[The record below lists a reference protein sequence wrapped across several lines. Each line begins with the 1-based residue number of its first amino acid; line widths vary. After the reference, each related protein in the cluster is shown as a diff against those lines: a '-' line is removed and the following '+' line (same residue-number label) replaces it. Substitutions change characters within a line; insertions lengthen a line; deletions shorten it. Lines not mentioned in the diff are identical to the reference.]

1 MKKFLVIIAVL
12 ALTMISSVAMAEV
25 TVDGSVEFLMRSFKN
40 TTDWNDKT
48 TNSGDYVNTYERIR
62 IGVNAKHEGVKG
74 RIQLDTD
81 WDMWGDGASSASPNP
96 GLETQPNK
104 AFAFRE
110 GWLDMQLGVGTAH
123 LKVGRQFLQLGNGW
137 FLRSSKYG
145 SDAWLLGL
153 PGKNTVAFVNIK
165 ASENTTSSSDD
176 TDAYALLDVFKID
189 DKNTVGVFIAR
200 ADDRKGTWTNNA
212 FAGGALFANNT
223 ILDNLGLH
231 YSGKLGPIN
240 LQAEIDIQSGKIKQ
254 VNTANADIKFSGTQI
269 VLQANMPIDPLTINL
284 TIATG
289 SGDKASSASKQ
300 EQIMTFLDKDPR
312 YTMIYEYVMDTA
324 AGYKQQHTGFANTQA
339 IGIGAGYKVN
349 KQIMVNLDAW
359 MLTANEKVSIQDN
372 PATLANEGGA
382 PSDKLGTEVD
392 LKITWT
398 PYDQVS
404 WYVNFGQFMTGDA
417 YKSAA
422 GIADNV
428 TAIQSVLSYKF

>member
-48 TNSGDYVNTYERIR
+48 TGGQAGDYTNTYERIR

-81 WDMWGDGASSASPNP
+81 WDQWGDGATTASPNP
-96 GLETQPNK
+96 GFETRTNGT
-104 AFAFRE
+104 FAIRE

-123 LKVGRQFLQLGNGW
+123 VKVGRQFLQLGNGW

-165 ASENTTSSSDD
+165 ASENDSTRSDD
-176 TDAYALLDVFKID
+176 TDAYALLDVFKLD
-189 DKNTVGVFIAR
+189 DKNTVGIYLAR
-200 ADDRKGTWTNNA
+200 AYDRKGTWTNNA
-212 FAGGALFANNT
+212 FAGGAAFAKQT
-223 ILDNLGLH
+223 TLDNIGLH
-231 YSGKLGPIN
+231 YAGKLGPIN
-240 LQAEIDIQSGKIKQ
+240 LQAELDFQMGQIKQ
-254 VNTANADIKFSGTQI
+254 VTAGDPDIKFGGNQI
-269 VLQANMPIDPLTINL
+269 VLQANMPIDPLTINA
-284 TIATG
+284 TIASG
-289 SGDKASSASKQ
+289 SGDKVDATGDSGTKQ
-300 EQIMTFLDKDPR
+300 EQMMTFLDKDPR
-312 YTMIYEYVMDTA
+312 YTMVYEYVMIGATGA
-324 AGYKQQHTGFANTQA
+324 KNNGFANTQA
-339 IGIGAGYKVN
+339 LGLGAGYKVS
-349 KQIMVNLDAW
+349 KQIMVNFDAW
-359 MLTANEKVSIQDN
+359 MLTANEKVALN
-372 PATLANEGGA
+372 GGTA
-382 PSDKLGTEVD
+382 SDKLGTELD
-392 LKITWT
+392 LKVTWT

-404 WYVNFGQFMTGDA
+404 WYVNYGQFMTGDA